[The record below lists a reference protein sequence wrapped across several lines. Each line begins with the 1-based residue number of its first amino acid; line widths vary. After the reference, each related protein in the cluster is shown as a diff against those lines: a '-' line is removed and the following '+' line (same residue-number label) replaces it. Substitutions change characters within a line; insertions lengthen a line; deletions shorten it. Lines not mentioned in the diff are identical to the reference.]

1 MSPAATTT
9 AARPEDA
16 GRRLRRLLA
25 MLAYLAG
32 VGEAA
37 IADVAQ
43 RFAMSEEEVVAE
55 LELAACCGLPPYTP
69 DQLIDLIVDADRV
82 VAERVGELGRPPQ
95 LTPGEGFAVAAAARA
110 LLAVPGADPGGSL
123 ASALAK
129 LESALGEDRLVVD
142 IDAPEHLAAIRAA
155 TAGGAQVEIEYL
167 SAGRGE
173 LSRRVVDPYQVVLRE
188 GRWYL
193 DGYCHRAGGVRRFQ
207 VDRVRSVRETGERAS
222 APTGPHPE
230 LDDPRAFVGG
240 ADAVATR
247 IELPAASA
255 WLVERFAVGPPKAVG
270 PPNAVGARVE
280 VTVLVGGERW
290 LEQLMLRLGP
300 EAAVVDPPQFV
311 GVAAAGA
318 RRALRKYR
326 DDMK

>member
-1 MSPAATTT
+1 
-9 AARPEDA
+9 
-16 GRRLRRLLA
+16 

-43 RFAMSEEEVVAE
+43 RFSMSEEEVIAE

-69 DQLIDLIVDADRV
+69 DQLIDLIVDADTV
-82 VAERVGELGRPPQ
+82 VAERVGDLGRPPR
-95 LTPGEGFAVAAAARA
+95 LTPGEGFAVAAAAKA

-129 LESALGEDRLVVD
+129 LESALGEDRLVVA
-142 IDAPEHLAAIRAA
+142 IDAPEHLAALRAA
-155 TAGGAQVEIEYL
+155 LAGGEQVEIEYL

-173 LSRRVVDPYQVVLRE
+173 LSLRSVDPYQVVLRE
-188 GRWYL
+188 GHWYL

-207 VDRVRSVRETGERAS
+207 VDRVRSVRETGKRAS
-222 APTGPHPE
+222 RPKGPHPE

-255 WLVERFAVGPPKAVG
+255 WLVERFAVGLPSVVG
-270 PPNAVGARVE
+270 DRME

-300 EAAVVDPPQFV
+300 EAAVIDPPRFL

-318 RRALRKYR
+318 RRALRRYK
-326 DDMK
+326 